1 MLDKIK
7 EIEFEANQKIE
18 KAKSS
23 GSIEEIRVEFLGKK
37 GKIVDVL
44 KNLKSVEESKRK
56 EVAMLANKLKVE
68 IESKI
73 ESKKEKL
80 KEKEYE
86 DKINN
91 VKKVDLTL
99 PTDLNIG
106 SLHPITIVQKEL
118 EEIFQSMGFTVED
131 GKTFDLTDPWDNARW
146 EAIRNCPMIAD
157 FRGQRD
163 AKGNLIIDGDS
174 KRYGRAELYI
184 ERPGVEVQK
193 KISKRQKIHD
203 AESYIFD
210 DPKGAEGRLK
220 VARILGKHMSHAS
233 DSDIKDYLLEIAS
246 RDPDKI
252 IKLYTGEDLELR
264 ILFLEARDQGIIRS
278 VSGIY
283 TYGEGISLGGTIDV
297 AISWMRD
304 PRNKKLLESI
314 KRDTYPDLE
323 VNNPKALEKLNN
335 ENK

>member
-1 MLDKIK
+1 M
-7 EIEFEANQKIE
+7 
-18 KAKSS
+18 
-23 GSIEEIRVEFLGKK
+23 
-37 GKIVDVL
+37 
-44 KNLKSVEESKRK
+44 EESKIVLRS
-56 EVAMLANKLKVE
+56 VFGKVGMKYY
-68 IESKI
+68 IQPCR
-73 ESKKEKL
+73 
-80 KEKEYE
+80 
-86 DKINN
+86 DKNGN
-91 VKKVDLTL
+91 WPECVKQVDSFGNMIVSDAERNSGQPFIKVTE
-99 PTDLNIG
+99 TF
-106 SLHPITIVQKEL
+106 TI
-118 EEIFQSMGFTVED
+118 ED
-131 GKTFDLTDPWDNARW
+131 GKTFDLTDPWDKARW

-163 AKGNLIIDGDS
+163 AKGNLIIDGDT

-184 ERPGVEVQK
+184 ERPGVETAK
-193 KISKRQKIHD
+193 KVSKRQKIHD

-264 ILFLEARDQGIIRS
+264 TLFLDARDKGVIRS

-283 TYGEGISLGGTIDV
+283 VYGDGISLGGTIDV
-297 AISWMRD
+297 VISWMRD

-323 VNNPKALEKLNN
+323 VSNPKALEKLNK

>member
-1 MLDKIK
+1 M
-7 EIEFEANQKIE
+7 
-18 KAKSS
+18 
-23 GSIEEIRVEFLGKK
+23 
-37 GKIVDVL
+37 
-44 KNLKSVEESKRK
+44 EESKIVLRS
-56 EVAMLANKLKVE
+56 VFGKVGMKYY
-68 IESKI
+68 IQPCR
-73 ESKKEKL
+73 
-80 KEKEYE
+80 
-86 DKINN
+86 DKNGN
-91 VKKVDLTL
+91 WPECVKQVDSFGNMIVSDAERNSGQPFIKVTE
-99 PTDLNIG
+99 TF
-106 SLHPITIVQKEL
+106 TI
-118 EEIFQSMGFTVED
+118 ED
-131 GKTFDLTDPWDNARW
+131 GKTFDLTDPWDKARW

-210 DPKGAEGRLK
+210 DPNGAEGRLK

-252 IKLYTGEDLELR
+252 TKLYTGEDLELR
-264 ILFLEARDQGIIRS
+264 TLFLDARDKGVIRS

-283 TYGEGISLGGTIDV
+283 VYGDGISLGGTIDV
-297 AISWMRD
+297 VISWMRD

-323 VNNPKALEKLNN
+323 VSNPKALEKLNK
-335 ENK
+335 ESK

>member
-1 MLDKIK
+1 M
-7 EIEFEANQKIE
+7 
-18 KAKSS
+18 
-23 GSIEEIRVEFLGKK
+23 
-37 GKIVDVL
+37 
-44 KNLKSVEESKRK
+44 EESKIVLRS
-56 EVAMLANKLKVE
+56 VFGKVGMKYY
-68 IESKI
+68 IQPCR
-73 ESKKEKL
+73 
-80 KEKEYE
+80 
-86 DKINN
+86 DKNGN
-91 VKKVDLTL
+91 WPECVKQVDSFGNMIVSDAERNSGKPFIKVTE
-99 PTDLNIG
+99 T
-106 SLHPITIVQKEL
+106 
-118 EEIFQSMGFTVED
+118 FTVED
-131 GKTFDLTDPWDNARW
+131 GKTFDLTDPWDKARW

-220 VARILGKHMSHAS
+220 VARILGKHMYHAS

-264 ILFLEARDQGIIRS
+264 TLFLDARDKGVIRS

-283 TYGEGISLGGTIDV
+283 VYGDGISLGGTIDV
-297 AISWMRD
+297 VISWMRD

-323 VNNPKALEKLNN
+323 VSNPKALEKLNN

>member
-1 MLDKIK
+1 M
-7 EIEFEANQKIE
+7 
-18 KAKSS
+18 
-23 GSIEEIRVEFLGKK
+23 
-37 GKIVDVL
+37 
-44 KNLKSVEESKRK
+44 EESKIVLRS
-56 EVAMLANKLKVE
+56 VFGKVGMKYY
-68 IESKI
+68 IQPCK
-73 ESKKEKL
+73 
-80 KEKEYE
+80 
-86 DKINN
+86 DKNGN
-91 VKKVDLTL
+91 WPECVKQVDSFGNMIVSDAERNSGKPFIKVTE
-99 PTDLNIG
+99 T
-106 SLHPITIVQKEL
+106 
-118 EEIFQSMGFTVED
+118 FTVED
-131 GKTFDLTDPWDNARW
+131 GKTFDLTDPWDKARW

-264 ILFLEARDQGIIRS
+264 TLFLDARDKGVIRS

-283 TYGEGISLGGTIDV
+283 VYGDGISLGGTIDV
-297 AISWMRD
+297 VISWMRD

-314 KRDTYPDLE
+314 KRDTYPELE
-323 VNNPKALEKLNN
+323 VTNPEALKKLNK

>member
-1 MLDKIK
+1 M
-7 EIEFEANQKIE
+7 
-18 KAKSS
+18 
-23 GSIEEIRVEFLGKK
+23 
-37 GKIVDVL
+37 
-44 KNLKSVEESKRK
+44 EESKIVLRS
-56 EVAMLANKLKVE
+56 VFGKVGMKYY
-68 IESKI
+68 IQPCR
-73 ESKKEKL
+73 
-80 KEKEYE
+80 
-86 DKINN
+86 DKNGN
-91 VKKVDLTL
+91 WPECVKQVDSFGNMIVSDAERNSGQPFIKVTE
-99 PTDLNIG
+99 TF
-106 SLHPITIVQKEL
+106 TI
-118 EEIFQSMGFTVED
+118 ED
-131 GKTFDLTDPWDNARW
+131 GKTFDLTDPWDKARW

-210 DPKGAEGRLK
+210 DPNGAEGRLK

-264 ILFLEARDQGIIRS
+264 TLFLDARDKGVIRS

-283 TYGEGISLGGTIDV
+283 IYGDGISLGGTIDV
-297 AISWMRD
+297 VISWMRD

-323 VNNPKALEKLNN
+323 VSNPKALEKLNK

>member
-1 MLDKIK
+1 M
-7 EIEFEANQKIE
+7 
-18 KAKSS
+18 
-23 GSIEEIRVEFLGKK
+23 
-37 GKIVDVL
+37 
-44 KNLKSVEESKRK
+44 EESKIVLRS
-56 EVAMLANKLKVE
+56 VFGKVGMKYY
-68 IESKI
+68 IQPCR
-73 ESKKEKL
+73 
-80 KEKEYE
+80 
-86 DKINN
+86 DKNGN
-91 VKKVDLTL
+91 WPECVKQVDSFGNMIVSDAERNSGKPFIKVTE
-99 PTDLNIG
+99 T
-106 SLHPITIVQKEL
+106 
-118 EEIFQSMGFTVED
+118 FTVED
-131 GKTFDLTDPWDNARW
+131 GKTFDLTDPWDKARW

-264 ILFLEARDQGIIRS
+264 TLFLDARDKGVIRS

-283 TYGEGISLGGTIDV
+283 VYGDGISLGGTIDV
-297 AISWMRD
+297 VISWMRD

-323 VNNPKALEKLNN
+323 VSNPKALEKLNN

>member
-1 MLDKIK
+1 M
-7 EIEFEANQKIE
+7 
-18 KAKSS
+18 
-23 GSIEEIRVEFLGKK
+23 
-37 GKIVDVL
+37 
-44 KNLKSVEESKRK
+44 EESKIVLRS
-56 EVAMLANKLKVE
+56 VFGKVGMKYY
-68 IESKI
+68 IQPCK
-73 ESKKEKL
+73 
-80 KEKEYE
+80 
-86 DKINN
+86 DKNGN
-91 VKKVDLTL
+91 WPECVKQVDSFGNMIVSDAERNSGKPFIKVTE
-99 PTDLNIG
+99 T
-106 SLHPITIVQKEL
+106 
-118 EEIFQSMGFTVED
+118 FTVED
-131 GKTFDLTDPWDNARW
+131 GKTFDLTDPWDKARW

-210 DPKGAEGRLK
+210 DPNGAEGRLK

-264 ILFLEARDQGIIRS
+264 TLFLDARDKGVIRS

-283 TYGEGISLGGTIDV
+283 VYGDGISLGGTIDV
-297 AISWMRD
+297 VISWMRD

-314 KRDTYPDLE
+314 KRDTYPELE
-323 VNNPKALEKLNN
+323 VTNPEALNKLNK
-335 ENK
+335 ESK

>member
-1 MLDKIK
+1 M
-7 EIEFEANQKIE
+7 
-18 KAKSS
+18 
-23 GSIEEIRVEFLGKK
+23 
-37 GKIVDVL
+37 
-44 KNLKSVEESKRK
+44 EESKIVLRS
-56 EVAMLANKLKVE
+56 VFGKVGMKYY
-68 IESKI
+68 IQPCR
-73 ESKKEKL
+73 
-80 KEKEYE
+80 
-86 DKINN
+86 DKNGN
-91 VKKVDLTL
+91 WPECVKQVDSFGNMIVSDAERNSGKPFIKVTE
-99 PTDLNIG
+99 TF
-106 SLHPITIVQKEL
+106 TI
-118 EEIFQSMGFTVED
+118 ED
-131 GKTFDLTDPWDNARW
+131 GKTFDLTDPWDKARW

-210 DPKGAEGRLK
+210 DPNGAEGRLK

-264 ILFLEARDQGIIRS
+264 TLFLDARDKGVIRS

-283 TYGEGISLGGTIDV
+283 VYGDGISLGGTIDV
-297 AISWMRD
+297 VISWMRD
-304 PRNKKLLESI
+304 PRNKKMLESI

-323 VNNPKALEKLNN
+323 VSNPKALEKLNK

>member
-1 MLDKIK
+1 M
-7 EIEFEANQKIE
+7 
-18 KAKSS
+18 
-23 GSIEEIRVEFLGKK
+23 
-37 GKIVDVL
+37 
-44 KNLKSVEESKRK
+44 EESKIVLRS
-56 EVAMLANKLKVE
+56 VFGKVGMKYY
-68 IESKI
+68 IQPCR
-73 ESKKEKL
+73 
-80 KEKEYE
+80 
-86 DKINN
+86 DKNGN
-91 VKKVDLTL
+91 WPGCVKQVDSFGNMIVSDAERNSGKPFIKVTE
-99 PTDLNIG
+99 T
-106 SLHPITIVQKEL
+106 
-118 EEIFQSMGFTVED
+118 FTVED

-210 DPKGAEGRLK
+210 DPNGAEGRLK

-246 RDPDKI
+246 RDPEKI

-264 ILFLEARDQGIIRS
+264 TLFLDARDKGVIRS

-283 TYGEGISLGGTIDV
+283 VYGDGISLGGTIDV
-297 AISWMRD
+297 VISWMRD

-323 VNNPKALEKLNN
+323 VSNPKALEKLNK

>member
-1 MLDKIK
+1 M
-7 EIEFEANQKIE
+7 
-18 KAKSS
+18 
-23 GSIEEIRVEFLGKK
+23 
-37 GKIVDVL
+37 
-44 KNLKSVEESKRK
+44 EESKIVLRS
-56 EVAMLANKLKVE
+56 VFGKVGMKYY
-68 IESKI
+68 IQPCK
-73 ESKKEKL
+73 
-80 KEKEYE
+80 
-86 DKINN
+86 DKNGN
-91 VKKVDLTL
+91 WPECVKQVDSFGNMIVSDAERNSGKPFIKVTE
-99 PTDLNIG
+99 T
-106 SLHPITIVQKEL
+106 
-118 EEIFQSMGFTVED
+118 FTVED
-131 GKTFDLTDPWDNARW
+131 GKTFDLTDPWDKARW

-264 ILFLEARDQGIIRS
+264 TLFLDARDKGVIRS

-283 TYGEGISLGGTIDV
+283 VYGDGISLGGTIDV
-297 AISWMRD
+297 VISWMRD

-323 VNNPKALEKLNN
+323 VSNPEALKKLNK
-335 ENK
+335 ESE

>member
-1 MLDKIK
+1 M
-7 EIEFEANQKIE
+7 
-18 KAKSS
+18 
-23 GSIEEIRVEFLGKK
+23 
-37 GKIVDVL
+37 
-44 KNLKSVEESKRK
+44 EESKIVLRS
-56 EVAMLANKLKVE
+56 VFGKVGMKYY
-68 IESKI
+68 IQPSR
-73 ESKKEKL
+73 
-80 KEKEYE
+80 
-86 DKINN
+86 DKNGN
-91 VKKVDLTL
+91 WPECVKQVDSFGNMIVSDAERNSGKPFIKVTE
-99 PTDLNIG
+99 TF
-106 SLHPITIVQKEL
+106 TI
-118 EEIFQSMGFTVED
+118 ED
-131 GKTFDLTDPWDNARW
+131 GKTFDLTDPWDKARW

-264 ILFLEARDQGIIRS
+264 TLFLDARDKGVIRS

-283 TYGEGISLGGTIDV
+283 VYGDGISLGGTIDV
-297 AISWMRD
+297 VISWMRD

-323 VNNPKALEKLNN
+323 VSNPKALEKLNK

>member
-1 MLDKIK
+1 M
-7 EIEFEANQKIE
+7 
-18 KAKSS
+18 
-23 GSIEEIRVEFLGKK
+23 
-37 GKIVDVL
+37 
-44 KNLKSVEESKRK
+44 EESKIVLRS
-56 EVAMLANKLKVE
+56 VFGKVGMKYY
-68 IESKI
+68 IQPCR
-73 ESKKEKL
+73 
-80 KEKEYE
+80 
-86 DKINN
+86 DKNGN
-91 VKKVDLTL
+91 WPECVKQVDSFGNMIVSDAERNSGKPFIKVTE
-99 PTDLNIG
+99 TF
-106 SLHPITIVQKEL
+106 TI
-118 EEIFQSMGFTVED
+118 ED
-131 GKTFDLTDPWDNARW
+131 GKTFDLTDPWDEARW
-146 EAIRNCPMIAD
+146 EAIKNCPMIAD
-157 FRGQRD
+157 SREQRD

-193 KISKRQKIHD
+193 KVSKRQKIHD

-210 DPKGAEGRLK
+210 DPRGAEGRLK

-264 ILFLEARDQGIIRS
+264 TLFLDARDKGVIRS

-283 TYGEGISLGGTIDV
+283 VYGDGISLGGTIDV
-297 AISWMRD
+297 VISWMRD

-323 VNNPKALEKLNN
+323 VSNPKALEKLNK

>member
-1 MLDKIK
+1 M
-7 EIEFEANQKIE
+7 
-18 KAKSS
+18 
-23 GSIEEIRVEFLGKK
+23 
-37 GKIVDVL
+37 
-44 KNLKSVEESKRK
+44 EESKIVLRS
-56 EVAMLANKLKVE
+56 VFGKVGMKYY
-68 IESKI
+68 IQPCR
-73 ESKKEKL
+73 
-80 KEKEYE
+80 
-86 DKINN
+86 DKNGN
-91 VKKVDLTL
+91 WPECVKQVDSFGNMIVSDAERNSGQPFIKVTE
-99 PTDLNIG
+99 T
-106 SLHPITIVQKEL
+106 
-118 EEIFQSMGFTVED
+118 FTVED
-131 GKTFDLTDPWDNARW
+131 GKTFDLTDPWDKARW

-252 IKLYTGEDLELR
+252 IKLYIGEDLELR
-264 ILFLEARDQGIIRS
+264 TLFLDARDKGVIRS

-283 TYGEGISLGGTIDV
+283 VYGDGISLGGTIDV
-297 AISWMRD
+297 VISWMRD

-314 KRDTYPDLE
+314 KRDTYPELE
-323 VNNPKALEKLNN
+323 VTNPEALNKLNK
-335 ENK
+335 ESK

>member
-1 MLDKIK
+1 M
-7 EIEFEANQKIE
+7 
-18 KAKSS
+18 
-23 GSIEEIRVEFLGKK
+23 
-37 GKIVDVL
+37 
-44 KNLKSVEESKRK
+44 EESKIVLRS
-56 EVAMLANKLKVE
+56 VFGKVGMKYY
-68 IESKI
+68 IQPCR
-73 ESKKEKL
+73 
-80 KEKEYE
+80 
-86 DKINN
+86 DKNGN
-91 VKKVDLTL
+91 WPECVKQVDSFGNMIVSDAERNSGQPFIKVTE
-99 PTDLNIG
+99 TF
-106 SLHPITIVQKEL
+106 TI
-118 EEIFQSMGFTVED
+118 ED
-131 GKTFDLTDPWDNARW
+131 GKTFDLTDPWDKARW

-163 AKGNLIIDGDS
+163 AKGNLIIDGDT

-184 ERPGVEVQK
+184 ERPGVETAK
-193 KISKRQKIHD
+193 KVSKRQKIHD

-264 ILFLEARDQGIIRS
+264 TLFLDARDKGVIRS

-283 TYGEGISLGGTIDV
+283 VYGDGISLGGTIDV
-297 AISWMRD
+297 VISWMRD
-304 PRNKKLLESI
+304 PRNKKMLESI

-323 VNNPKALEKLNN
+323 VSNPKALEKLNK

>member
-1 MLDKIK
+1 M
-7 EIEFEANQKIE
+7 
-18 KAKSS
+18 
-23 GSIEEIRVEFLGKK
+23 
-37 GKIVDVL
+37 
-44 KNLKSVEESKRK
+44 EESKIVLRS
-56 EVAMLANKLKVE
+56 VFGKVGMKYY
-68 IESKI
+68 IQPCR
-73 ESKKEKL
+73 
-80 KEKEYE
+80 
-86 DKINN
+86 DKNGN
-91 VKKVDLTL
+91 WPECVKQVDSFGNMIVSDAERNSGKPFIKVTE
-99 PTDLNIG
+99 T
-106 SLHPITIVQKEL
+106 
-118 EEIFQSMGFTVED
+118 FTVED
-131 GKTFDLTDPWDNARW
+131 GKTFDLTDPWDKARW

-264 ILFLEARDQGIIRS
+264 TLFLDARDKGVIRS

-283 TYGEGISLGGTIDV
+283 VYGDGISLGGTIDV
-297 AISWMRD
+297 VISWMRD
-304 PRNKKLLESI
+304 PRNKKMLESI
-314 KRDTYPDLE
+314 KRDTYPELE
-323 VNNPKALEKLNN
+323 VTNPEALKKLNN
-335 ENK
+335 ESK

>member
-1 MLDKIK
+1 M
-7 EIEFEANQKIE
+7 
-18 KAKSS
+18 
-23 GSIEEIRVEFLGKK
+23 
-37 GKIVDVL
+37 
-44 KNLKSVEESKRK
+44 EESKIVLRS
-56 EVAMLANKLKVE
+56 VFGKVGMKYY
-68 IESKI
+68 IQPCR
-73 ESKKEKL
+73 
-80 KEKEYE
+80 
-86 DKINN
+86 DKNGN
-91 VKKVDLTL
+91 WPECVKQVDSFGNMIVSDAERNSGKPFIKVTE
-99 PTDLNIG
+99 T
-106 SLHPITIVQKEL
+106 
-118 EEIFQSMGFTVED
+118 FTVED
-131 GKTFDLTDPWDNARW
+131 GKTFDLTDPWDKARW

-210 DPKGAEGRLK
+210 DPNGAEGRLK

-264 ILFLEARDQGIIRS
+264 TLFLDARDKGVIRS

-283 TYGEGISLGGTIDV
+283 VYGDGISLGGTIDV
-297 AISWMRD
+297 VISWMRD

-323 VNNPKALEKLNN
+323 VSNPKALEKLNK

>member
-1 MLDKIK
+1 M
-7 EIEFEANQKIE
+7 
-18 KAKSS
+18 
-23 GSIEEIRVEFLGKK
+23 
-37 GKIVDVL
+37 
-44 KNLKSVEESKRK
+44 EESKIVLRS
-56 EVAMLANKLKVE
+56 VFGKVGMKYY
-68 IESKI
+68 IQPCR
-73 ESKKEKL
+73 
-80 KEKEYE
+80 
-86 DKINN
+86 DKNGN
-91 VKKVDLTL
+91 WPECVKQVDSFGNMIVSDAERNSGKPFIKVTE
-99 PTDLNIG
+99 T
-106 SLHPITIVQKEL
+106 
-118 EEIFQSMGFTVED
+118 FTVED
-131 GKTFDLTDPWDNARW
+131 GKTFDLTDPWDKARW

-193 KISKRQKIHD
+193 KISKRQKIHY

-264 ILFLEARDQGIIRS
+264 TLFLDARDKGVIRS

-283 TYGEGISLGGTIDV
+283 VYGDGISLGGTIDV
-297 AISWMRD
+297 VISWMRD
-304 PRNKKLLESI
+304 PRNKKMLESI
-314 KRDTYPDLE
+314 KRDTYPELE
-323 VNNPKALEKLNN
+323 VTNPEALKKLNK
-335 ENK
+335 ESK

>member
-1 MLDKIK
+1 M
-7 EIEFEANQKIE
+7 
-18 KAKSS
+18 
-23 GSIEEIRVEFLGKK
+23 
-37 GKIVDVL
+37 
-44 KNLKSVEESKRK
+44 EESKIVLRS
-56 EVAMLANKLKVE
+56 VFGKVGMKYY
-68 IESKI
+68 IQPCR
-73 ESKKEKL
+73 
-80 KEKEYE
+80 
-86 DKINN
+86 DKNGN
-91 VKKVDLTL
+91 WPECVKQVDSFGNMIVSDAERNSGQPFIKVTE
-99 PTDLNIG
+99 T
-106 SLHPITIVQKEL
+106 
-118 EEIFQSMGFTVED
+118 FTVED
-131 GKTFDLTDPWDNARW
+131 GKTFDLTDPWDKARW

-163 AKGNLIIDGDS
+163 AKGNLIIDGDT

-184 ERPGVEVQK
+184 ERPGVETAK
-193 KISKRQKIHD
+193 KVSKRQKIHD

-264 ILFLEARDQGIIRS
+264 TLFLDARDKGVIRS

-283 TYGEGISLGGTIDV
+283 VYGDGISLGGTIDV
-297 AISWMRD
+297 VISWMRD

-323 VNNPKALEKLNN
+323 VSNPKALEKLNK

>member
-1 MLDKIK
+1 M
-7 EIEFEANQKIE
+7 
-18 KAKSS
+18 
-23 GSIEEIRVEFLGKK
+23 
-37 GKIVDVL
+37 
-44 KNLKSVEESKRK
+44 EESKIVLRS
-56 EVAMLANKLKVE
+56 VFGKVGMKYY
-68 IESKI
+68 IQPCR
-73 ESKKEKL
+73 
-80 KEKEYE
+80 
-86 DKINN
+86 DKNGN
-91 VKKVDLTL
+91 WPECVKQVDSFGNMIVSDAERNSGKPFIKVTE
-99 PTDLNIG
+99 T
-106 SLHPITIVQKEL
+106 
-118 EEIFQSMGFTVED
+118 FTVED

-264 ILFLEARDQGIIRS
+264 TLFLDARDKGVIRS

-283 TYGEGISLGGTIDV
+283 VYGDGISLGGTIDV
-297 AISWMRD
+297 VISWMRD

-323 VNNPKALEKLNN
+323 VSNPKALEKLNKE

>member
-1 MLDKIK
+1 M
-7 EIEFEANQKIE
+7 
-18 KAKSS
+18 
-23 GSIEEIRVEFLGKK
+23 
-37 GKIVDVL
+37 
-44 KNLKSVEESKRK
+44 EESKIVLRS
-56 EVAMLANKLKVE
+56 VFGKVGMKYY
-68 IESKI
+68 IQPSR
-73 ESKKEKL
+73 
-80 KEKEYE
+80 
-86 DKINN
+86 DKNGN
-91 VKKVDLTL
+91 WPECVKQVDSFGNMIVSDAERNSGKPFIKVTE
-99 PTDLNIG
+99 TF
-106 SLHPITIVQKEL
+106 TI
-118 EEIFQSMGFTVED
+118 ED
-131 GKTFDLTDPWDNARW
+131 GKTFDLTDPWDQARW
-146 EAIRNCPMIAD
+146 EAIKNCPMIAD

-163 AKGNLIIDGDS
+163 AKGNLIIDGDA

-184 ERPGVEVQK
+184 ERPGVETAK
-193 KISKRQKIHD
+193 KVSKRQKIHD

-264 ILFLEARDQGIIRS
+264 TLFLDARDKGVIRS

-283 TYGEGISLGGTIDV
+283 VYGDGISLGGTIDV
-297 AISWMRD
+297 VLSWMRD
-304 PRNKKLLESI
+304 PRNKKMLESI

-323 VNNPKALEKLNN
+323 VSNPKALEKLNK

>member
-1 MLDKIK
+1 M
-7 EIEFEANQKIE
+7 
-18 KAKSS
+18 
-23 GSIEEIRVEFLGKK
+23 
-37 GKIVDVL
+37 
-44 KNLKSVEESKRK
+44 EESKIVLRS
-56 EVAMLANKLKVE
+56 VFGKVGMKYY
-68 IESKI
+68 IQPCR
-73 ESKKEKL
+73 
-80 KEKEYE
+80 
-86 DKINN
+86 DKNGN
-91 VKKVDLTL
+91 WPECVKQVDSFGNMIVSDAERNSGKPFIKVTE
-99 PTDLNIG
+99 T
-106 SLHPITIVQKEL
+106 
-118 EEIFQSMGFTVED
+118 FTVED
-131 GKTFDLTDPWDNARW
+131 GKTFDLTDPWDKARW

-233 DSDIKDYLLEIAS
+233 DSDIKYYLLEIAS

-264 ILFLEARDQGIIRS
+264 TLFLDARDKGVIRS

-283 TYGEGISLGGTIDV
+283 VYGDGISLGGTIDV
-297 AISWMRD
+297 VISWMRD

-314 KRDTYPDLE
+314 KRDTYDLE
-323 VNNPKALEKLNN
+323 VSNPKALEKLNN